1 MGTKCLLFLCGKG
14 KMKKKVISVVLPSFN
29 EEGNIEKIY
38 IEVTKLFKKQLKSY
52 NYEIIFIDNDSKD
65 NTRNII
71 RKICKKDKKAKAIF
85 NAKNFGQFNSPYY
98 GLLNTSGDAVI
109 SMASDFQDPVELI
122 PEFVKAWEEGYK
134 IAIGVRKTSTDNFI
148 LKTIKKAYYDLIKKF
163 SNVDQIKMFT
173 GFGLYDKDF
182 IDILRKLDD
191 PTPFLRGIVAELGY
205 KRKEIPFNQGKR
217 KTGKTS
223 NNFYSLY
230 DAAMLSFTSYTKIG
244 LRIATFFGGIVL
256 TISVLVAIIY
266 LIMKLIW
273 WDRFQAGM
281 IPVLLG
287 MLFLGSIQILF
298 IGIIGEYVLAINQRT
313 MKRPLVI
320 EEERINF

>member
-1 MGTKCLLFLCGKG
+1 MENLIKRK
-14 KMKKKVISVVLPSFN
+14 ISIVLPCYN
-29 EEGNIEKIY
+29 EEGNVKKIT
-38 IEVTKLFKKQLKSY
+38 EELVSLFNGELNRY
-52 NYEIIFIDNDSKD
+52 FYEIIFIDNDSKD

-71 RKICKKDKKAKAIF
+71 REICKENKNVKAIF
-85 NAKNFGQFNSPYY
+85 NSRNFGQFNSPYY
-98 GLLNTSGDAVI
+98 GLLQMTGDAAI
-109 SMASDFQDPVELI
+109 LMASDFQDPINVI
-122 PEFVKAWEEGYK
+122 PEMVKAWEEGYK
-134 IAIGVRKTSTDNFI
+134 IAVGVRKTSTDGFFLRK
-148 LKTIKKAYYDLIKKF
+148 LKEIYYDLSKKF

-182 IDILRKLDD
+182 IEVLRKLDD
-191 PTPFLRGIVAELGY
+191 PTPFFRGIVAEFGF
-205 KRKEIPFNQGKR
+205 KRKEIPFEQGAR
-217 KTGKTS
+217 TAGKTS

-244 LRIATFFGGIVL
+244 LRLATFVGGITML
-256 TISVLVAIIY
+256 ISLIIAVAY

-281 IPVLLG
+281 IPMLLG
-287 MLFLGSIQILF
+287 MLFLGSVQILF
-298 IGIIGEYVLAINQRT
+298 IGIVGEYVLAINQRS